1 MTLRESQELQDKN
14 LQFLFMIIFT
24 YMHNKQSGIA
34 GIFVMF
40 LVLLIIIAGI
50 IGLDLGYIGYIT
62 RCGDVPIGECLKA
75 TPTPT
80 PNPETSV
87 VAVGTF
93 SAKGYGVTI
102 TMNVPLEGGAVS
114 GSFSGD
120 CQGKVSGTY
129 NGHDNGIIS
138 GKAYGSCNPFSLPV
152 PASATFTGNVNKSGE
167 TIDISGQGSA
177 AGFSGSGSLTL
188 TF

>member
-1 MTLRESQELQDKN
+1 
-14 LQFLFMIIFT
+14 
-24 YMHNKQSGIA
+24 MHNKQAGIA

-40 LVLLIIIAGI
+40 LVLLFIIAGI
-50 IGLDLGYIGYIT
+50 IGLDFGYIGYIT
-62 RCGDVPIGECLKA
+62 RCGDTPLGECLKA

-102 TMNVPLEGGAVS
+102 TMNVPLEGGPVS

-120 CQGKVSGTY
+120 CQGNISGSY
-129 NGHDNGIIS
+129 DGNDNGIIS
-138 GKAYGSCNPFSLPV
+138 GEAYGSCNPFKVPL
-152 PASATFTGNVNKSGE
+152 PASATFAGNANKTSK
-167 TIDISGQGSA
+167 TIDISGQGTA
-177 AGFSGSGSLTL
+177 VGVSGNGSLTL